1 MSKRYNQSG
10 QIIVADRFVSLSDS
24 DSKNY
29 IRITSNIQSSDSVQ
43 KKILKDFLD
52 RYDFNIVGSKIINS
66 GTTLKIRIYNENND
80 DVTNSFNPYEFT
92 WYLKDGT
99 VLAKGVNEFTF
110 TIDMLEGNIS
120 IDLVCEWEHVIDYS
134 IGTTSKQ
141 IKANISHSITLEVG
155 EITEY
160 LWNNCLT
167 EKELEE
173 QGYKQSGLWKETIQ
187 DNTENYLYLWVR
199 KSNNNR
205 LTWVYYRSTGE
216 KGQQGIQGEQG
227 IPGEPGAN
235 GKTSYFHIKYS
246 SVENPT
252 NTSQITE
259 TPSTYIGTYVDF
271 IEEDSTDPAKYTW
284 SRFEGIQGEQG
295 EQGIPGIGQDGKT
308 SYLHIAYAISAD
320 GSEGFSITDSA
331 NKTYIGQYTDF
342 EINDSTDYTKY
353 AWTKIKGDKGDKGDQ
368 GIQGDPGIDG
378 QNAYTHIAYS
388 NSEDGS
394 LDFSTTEFFGK
405 KYIGIYVD
413 FEKEDSEDYTKY
425 KWKKYVADETRI
437 EYCWHNSE
445 ENPPEELSASYDNL
459 DIYYDQELVW
469 ISVFDTEH
477 SIKAPNENDIHLWI
491 RTSID
496 NGKNWEYSKFNG
508 NPAKAIKIITN
519 RYYFDRNETNDKG
532 EVGEYLENQI
542 ANITLE
548 RQNISGNTDVSW
560 FFDGELYKT
569 QSIKQQLII
578 TPSMLNNLG
587 KLYIS
592 VVYDNVS
599 YDSIELY
606 TNIIKPT
613 YAGILP
619 SDNTSPVTINGRE
632 CVNGDHFIYLDENGS
647 PIARLY
653 INGKW
658 KDLQST
664 DSQYYS
670 LVMGDILADVINKPS
685 VNSQNG
691 IYQFFSNIAAY
702 GAFIKNLYTENLKIN
717 NGLFDLKIGI
727 FNNKLVFDVL
737 YNGNII
743 FSIDP
748 YTGYIFLGKPN
759 ANKTNP
765 ETGFMINPS
774 DENNIISTKN
784 GYFSID
790 KNGIL
795 KTISMESIDS
805 KFENAKIT
813 NGYFSGYF
821 DCVSIKAQPDD
832 MVLYK
837 SATAYSSHEISSCY
851 NVLSDLSFLGV
862 NTSSTHAGNSYSPLY
877 SCSVSTQSTD
887 YASSIP
893 ILSSIKYIRVLRYL
907 KYFADGSIDI
917 LSIEFFDANLNFISA
932 DSMEGL
938 ATASRNESELDIW
951 NYNAAI
957 DRIFSLR
964 FLNSGSVKAGRWFL
978 FDVNISIYTGGNKLV
993 VNIPGI
999 NGAADPSS
1007 IKEKGRLYVDA
1018 NGFVKAK
1025 I

>member
-43 KKILKDFLD
+43 EKILKDFLD

-110 TIDMLEGNIS
+110 TIDMLEGNLS
-120 IDLVCEWEHVIDYS
+120 IDLVCEWEHIIDYS

-216 KGQQGIQGEQG
+216 KGQQGIQGIQGIQGEQG
-227 IPGEPGAN
+227 IPGEPG
-235 GKTSYFHIKYS
+235 
-246 SVENPT
+246 
-252 NTSQITE
+252 
-259 TPSTYIGTYVDF
+259 
-271 IEEDSTDPAKYTW
+271 
-284 SRFEGIQGEQG
+284 
-295 EQGIPGIGQDGKT
+295 
-308 SYLHIAYAISAD
+308 L
-320 GSEGFSITDSA
+320 
-331 NKTYIGQYTDF
+331 
-342 EINDSTDYTKY
+342 
-353 AWTKIKGDKGDKGDQ
+353 
-368 GIQGDPGIDG
+368 DG
-378 QNAYTHIAYS
+378 QNAYTHIAYA

-445 ENPPEELSASYDNL
+445 EEPPVELSASYDSL
-459 DIYYDQELVW
+459 DIYYEEQLVW

-496 NGKNWEYSKFNG
+496 NGKTWEYSKFNG

-658 KDLQST
+658 KDLSST

-805 KFENAKIT
+805 KFENARIT

-887 YASSIP
+887 YPSSIP

-907 KYFADGSIDI
+907 KYFADVSIDI

>member
-216 KGQQGIQGEQG
+216 KGQQGIQGIQGIQGEQG
-227 IPGEPGAN
+227 IPGEPG
-235 GKTSYFHIKYS
+235 
-246 SVENPT
+246 
-252 NTSQITE
+252 
-259 TPSTYIGTYVDF
+259 
-271 IEEDSTDPAKYTW
+271 
-284 SRFEGIQGEQG
+284 
-295 EQGIPGIGQDGKT
+295 
-308 SYLHIAYAISAD
+308 L
-320 GSEGFSITDSA
+320 
-331 NKTYIGQYTDF
+331 
-342 EINDSTDYTKY
+342 
-353 AWTKIKGDKGDKGDQ
+353 
-368 GIQGDPGIDG
+368 DG
-378 QNAYTHIAYS
+378 QNAYTHIAYA

-445 ENPPEELSASYDNL
+445 EEPPVELSASYDSL
-459 DIYYDQELVW
+459 DIYYEEQLVW

-578 TPSMLNNLG
+578 TPNMLNSLG

-606 TNIIKPT
+606 TNVIKPT

-619 SDNTSPVTINGRE
+619 SNNTSPVTINVRE

-658 KDLQST
+658 KDLSST

-805 KFENAKIT
+805 KFENARIT

-887 YASSIP
+887 YPSSIP

>member
-43 KKILKDFLD
+43 EKILKDFLD

-110 TIDMLEGNIS
+110 TIDMLDGNLS

-134 IGTTSKQ
+134 IGIISKQ

-160 LWNNCLT
+160 VWNNCLT

-173 QGYKQSGLWKETIQ
+173 QGYKNSGLWKETIQ
-187 DNTENYLYLWVR
+187 ENTENYLYLWIR
-199 KSNNNR
+199 KSNDNR
-205 LTWVYYRSTGE
+205 NTWVYYRSTGE
-216 KGQQGIQGEQG
+216 KGQQGIQGIQG
-227 IPGEPGAN
+227 P
-235 GKTSYFHIKYS
+235 
-246 SVENPT
+246 
-252 NTSQITE
+252 
-259 TPSTYIGTYVDF
+259 
-271 IEEDSTDPAKYTW
+271 
-284 SRFEGIQGEQG
+284 QGEQG
-295 EQGIPGIGQDGKT
+295 
-308 SYLHIAYAISAD
+308 L
-320 GSEGFSITDSA
+320 
-331 NKTYIGQYTDF
+331 
-342 EINDSTDYTKY
+342 
-353 AWTKIKGDKGDKGDQ
+353 
-368 GIQGDPGIDG
+368 DG
-378 QNAYTHIAYS
+378 QNAYTHIAYA

-394 LDFSTTEFFGK
+394 IDFSTTEFFGK

-532 EVGEYLENQI
+532 EVGPYLKNQI
-542 ANITLE
+542 ATITLE
-548 RQNISGNTDVSW
+548 RQNISGNTDVYW

-569 QSIKQQLII
+569 QSIKQPLII
-578 TPSMLNNLG
+578 TPSMLNSLG

-647 PIARLY
+647 PVARLY
-653 INGKW
+653 INGQW
-658 KDLQST
+658 KDLSST

-702 GAFIKNLYTENLKIN
+702 GAFIKNLYTENLKVD
-717 NGLFDLKIGI
+717 NGLFNLKIGT
-727 FNNKLVFDVL
+727 FNNQLVFDVI
-737 YNGNII
+737 YNNKII

-748 YTGYIFLGKPN
+748 ITGYIFLGTPN
-759 ANKTNP
+759 QNKTNP

-774 DENNIISTKN
+774 DENNVISTKN

-790 KNGIL
+790 KNGTL
-795 KTISMESIDS
+795 NTKSMYSIDS
-805 KFENAKIT
+805 NFENANIT
-813 NGYFSGYF
+813 NGEFSGYF
-821 DCVSIKAQPDD
+821 NCYAIKTERESKDIYKSSTLYQNNSYLQCARFLLDLNMQVYSGNINYTEIFSCKFSLSDKVKYCRFQQWSNLGGNYLFQFVALQLFDENRKIIRPNDLGIGFIKNPNADQYINRFDINSIHSGYWRDSGSNSIDMADSKYGLYLTSNCV
-832 MVLYK
+832 VELYK
-837 SATAYSSHEISSCY
+837 
-851 NVLSDLSFLGV
+851 
-862 NTSSTHAGNSYSPLY
+862 
-877 SCSVSTQSTD
+877 
-887 YASSIP
+887 
-893 ILSSIKYIRVLRYL
+893 
-907 KYFADGSIDI
+907 
-917 LSIEFFDANLNFISA
+917 
-932 DSMEGL
+932 
-938 ATASRNESELDIW
+938 
-951 NYNAAI
+951 
-957 DRIFSLR
+957 
-964 FLNSGSVKAGRWFL
+964 
-978 FDVNISIYTGGNKLV
+978 GGNRLV
-993 VNIPGI
+993 VDIPGVE
-999 NGAADPSS
+999 AFVDPST
-1007 IKEKGRLYVDA
+1007 ITEQGRLYVDS

-1025 I
+1025 IFY

>member
-1 MSKRYNQSG
+1 
-10 QIIVADRFVSLSDS
+10 
-24 DSKNY
+24 
-29 IRITSNIQSSDSVQ
+29 
-43 KKILKDFLD
+43 
-52 RYDFNIVGSKIINS
+52 
-66 GTTLKIRIYNENND
+66 
-80 DVTNSFNPYEFT
+80 
-92 WYLKDGT
+92 
-99 VLAKGVNEFTF
+99 
-110 TIDMLEGNIS
+110 
-120 IDLVCEWEHVIDYS
+120 
-134 IGTTSKQ
+134 
-141 IKANISHSITLEVG
+141 
-155 EITEY
+155 
-160 LWNNCLT
+160 
-167 EKELEE
+167 
-173 QGYKQSGLWKETIQ
+173 
-187 DNTENYLYLWVR
+187 
-199 KSNNNR
+199 
-205 LTWVYYRSTGE
+205 
-216 KGQQGIQGEQG
+216 
-227 IPGEPGAN
+227 
-235 GKTSYFHIKYS
+235 
-246 SVENPT
+246 
-252 NTSQITE
+252 
-259 TPSTYIGTYVDF
+259 
-271 IEEDSTDPAKYTW
+271 
-284 SRFEGIQGEQG
+284 
-295 EQGIPGIGQDGKT
+295 
-308 SYLHIAYAISAD
+308 
-320 GSEGFSITDSA
+320 
-331 NKTYIGQYTDF
+331 
-342 EINDSTDYTKY
+342 
-353 AWTKIKGDKGDKGDQ
+353 
-368 GIQGDPGIDG
+368 
-378 QNAYTHIAYS
+378 
-388 NSEDGS
+388 
-394 LDFSTTEFFGK
+394 
-405 KYIGIYVD
+405 
-413 FEKEDSEDYTKY
+413 
-425 KWKKYVADETRI
+425 
-437 EYCWHNSE
+437 
-445 ENPPEELSASYDNL
+445 
-459 DIYYDQELVW
+459 
-469 ISVFDTEH
+469 
-477 SIKAPNENDIHLWI
+477 
-491 RTSID
+491 
-496 NGKNWEYSKFNG
+496 
-508 NPAKAIKIITN
+508 
-519 RYYFDRNETNDKG
+519 
-532 EVGEYLENQI
+532 
-542 ANITLE
+542 
-548 RQNISGNTDVSW
+548 
-560 FFDGELYKT
+560 
-569 QSIKQQLII
+569 
-578 TPSMLNNLG
+578 
-587 KLYIS
+587 
-592 VVYDNVS
+592 
-599 YDSIELY
+599 
-606 TNIIKPT
+606 
-613 YAGILP
+613 
-619 SDNTSPVTINGRE
+619 
-632 CVNGDHFIYLDENGS
+632 
-647 PIARLY
+647 
-653 INGKW
+653 
-658 KDLQST
+658 
-664 DSQYYS
+664 
-670 LVMGDILADVINKPS
+670 MGDILADVINKPS

-805 KFENAKIT
+805 KFENARIT

-887 YASSIP
+887 YPSSIP

>member
-43 KKILKDFLD
+43 EKILKDFLD

-66 GTTLKIRIYNENND
+66 GTTLKIRIYNENNE

-110 TIDMLEGNIS
+110 TIDMLEGNLS
-120 IDLVCEWEHVIDYS
+120 IDLVCEWEHIIDYS

-216 KGQQGIQGEQG
+216 KGQQGIQGIQGIQGEQG
-227 IPGEPGAN
+227 IPGEPG
-235 GKTSYFHIKYS
+235 
-246 SVENPT
+246 
-252 NTSQITE
+252 
-259 TPSTYIGTYVDF
+259 
-271 IEEDSTDPAKYTW
+271 
-284 SRFEGIQGEQG
+284 
-295 EQGIPGIGQDGKT
+295 
-308 SYLHIAYAISAD
+308 L
-320 GSEGFSITDSA
+320 
-331 NKTYIGQYTDF
+331 
-342 EINDSTDYTKY
+342 
-353 AWTKIKGDKGDKGDQ
+353 
-368 GIQGDPGIDG
+368 DG
-378 QNAYTHIAYS
+378 QNAYTHIAYA

-445 ENPPEELSASYDNL
+445 EEPPVELSASYDSL
-459 DIYYDQELVW
+459 DIYYEEQLVW

-496 NGKNWEYSKFNG
+496 NGKTWEYSKFNG

-519 RYYFDRNETNDKG
+519 RYYFDRNETNEKG
-532 EVGEYLENQI
+532 EIGPYLKNQI
-542 ANITLE
+542 ATITLE
-548 RQNISGNTDVSW
+548 RQNISGNTDISW
-560 FFDGELYKT
+560 YFDGKLYIT
-569 QSIKQQLII
+569 QSIKQSLYV
-578 TPSMLNNLG
+578 TPNMLNSTG

-887 YASSIP
+887 YPSSIP

>member
-1 MSKRYNQSG
+1 MSASKQYNYSG
-10 QIIVADRFVSLSDS
+10 QTAVYDRVIQLSESGIDVKSLIS
-24 DSKNY
+24 DSKPSKEIAVNNFLDTY
-29 IRITSNIQSSDSVQ
+29 DLVADGEKNITSGTTI
-43 KKILKDFLD
+43 KA
-52 RYDFNIVGSKIINS
+52 KIINKNTGEEVLGIS
-66 GTTLKIRIYNENND
+66 KPTEFIWYDDENNIIANGID
-80 DVTNSFNPYEFT
+80 KY
-92 WYLKDGT
+92 
-99 VLAKGVNEFTF
+99 TF
-110 TIDMLEGNIS
+110 DANKFIGKVERKYKILWNHIIE
-120 IDLVCEWEHVIDYS
+120 YS
-134 IGTTSKQ
+134 IGNTLHE
-141 IKANISHSITLEVG
+141 ANIEYVVNFTIRIL

-160 LWNNCLT
+160 VWNNCLT

-173 QGYKQSGLWKETIQ
+173 QGYKNSGLWSNTIKE
-187 DNTENYLYLWVR
+187 NTENYLYLWVR

-216 KGQQGIQGEQG
+216 T
-227 IPGEPGAN
+227 GA
-235 GKTSYFHIKYS
+235 
-246 SVENPT
+246 
-252 NTSQITE
+252 
-259 TPSTYIGTYVDF
+259 
-271 IEEDSTDPAKYTW
+271 
-284 SRFEGIQGEQG
+284 
-295 EQGIPGIGQDGKT
+295 DGKT
-308 SYLHIAYAISAD
+308 RYLHIAYATSAD
-320 GSEGFSITDSA
+320 GSEGFSITESA

-342 EINDSTDYTKY
+342 EVSDSTDYTKY
-353 AWTKIKGDKGDKGDQ
+353 KWTKIKGEQ
-368 GIQGDPGIDG
+368 GIQGNDGLDG
-378 QNAYTHIAYS
+378 QNAYTHIAYA

-394 LDFSTTEFFGK
+394 IDFSTTDFLNK

-445 ENPPEELSASYDNL
+445 ENPPEELSASYDSL
-459 DIYYDQELVW
+459 DIYYDKELVW

-519 RYYFDRNETNDKG
+519 RHYFDRNETNDKG

-569 QSIKQQLII
+569 QSIKQPLII
-578 TPSMLNNLG
+578 TPSMLNSLG

-606 TNIIKPT
+606 TNVIKPT

-647 PIARLY
+647 PVARLY

-658 KDLQST
+658 KDLSST

-727 FNNKLVFDVL
+727 FNNKLVFDVI

-759 ANKTNP
+759 SNKTNP

-790 KNGIL
+790 KNGTL

-813 NGYFSGYF
+813 NGEFSGYF
-821 DCVSIKAQPDD
+821 NCYSIKTERESKEIYKQST
-832 MVLYK
+832 LYK
-837 SATAYSSHEISSCY
+837 SNGYLQCAKFLLDLNMQVYSERINYTEPFSCKFS
-851 NVLSDLSFLGV
+851 LSDKVKYCRFQQNSNLG
-862 NTSSTHAGNSYSPLY
+862 GNYFFQFVALQLFDENRNIIRPNDLGINFIKNPNIQNNFGFDINSIHSAYWRVSGSNNIDMADSKYGLY
-877 SCSVSTQSTD
+877 LLDDC
-887 YASSIP
+887 
-893 ILSSIKYIRVLRYL
+893 
-907 KYFADGSIDI
+907 
-917 LSIEFFDANLNFISA
+917 SIEL
-932 DSMEGL
+932 
-938 ATASRNESELDIW
+938 
-951 NYNAAI
+951 Y
-957 DRIFSLR
+957 
-964 FLNSGSVKAGRWFL
+964 K
-978 FDVNISIYTGGNKLV
+978 GGNRLV
-993 VNIPGI
+993 VDIPGVE
-999 NGAADPSS
+999 AFVDPST
-1007 IKEKGRLYVDA
+1007 ITEQGRLYVDS

-1025 I
+1025 IFY

>member
-216 KGQQGIQGEQG
+216 KGQQGIQGIQGIQGEQG
-227 IPGEPGAN
+227 IPGEPG
-235 GKTSYFHIKYS
+235 
-246 SVENPT
+246 
-252 NTSQITE
+252 
-259 TPSTYIGTYVDF
+259 
-271 IEEDSTDPAKYTW
+271 
-284 SRFEGIQGEQG
+284 
-295 EQGIPGIGQDGKT
+295 
-308 SYLHIAYAISAD
+308 L
-320 GSEGFSITDSA
+320 
-331 NKTYIGQYTDF
+331 
-342 EINDSTDYTKY
+342 
-353 AWTKIKGDKGDKGDQ
+353 
-368 GIQGDPGIDG
+368 DG
-378 QNAYTHIAYS
+378 QNAYTHIAYA

-445 ENPPEELSASYDNL
+445 EEPPVELSASYDSL
-459 DIYYDQELVW
+459 DIYYEEQLVW

-578 TPSMLNNLG
+578 TPNMLNSLG

-606 TNIIKPT
+606 TNVIKPT

-619 SDNTSPVTINGRE
+619 SNNTSPVTINGRE

-658 KDLQST
+658 KDLSST

-805 KFENAKIT
+805 KFENARIT

-887 YASSIP
+887 YPSSIP

>member
-1 MSKRYNQSG
+1 MSASKQYNYSG
-10 QIIVADRFVSLSDS
+10 QTAVYDRVIQLSESGIDVKSLIS
-24 DSKNY
+24 DSKSSKEIAVNNFLNTY
-29 IRITSNIQSSDSVQ
+29 DLVADGEKNIT
-43 KKILKDFLD
+43 
-52 RYDFNIVGSKIINS
+52 S
-66 GTTLKIRIYNENND
+66 GTTIKAKIISKITGEEVLGISKPTEFIWYDDENNIIANGID
-80 DVTNSFNPYEFT
+80 KY
-92 WYLKDGT
+92 
-99 VLAKGVNEFTF
+99 TF
-110 TIDMLEGNIS
+110 DANNFIGKVERKYKILWNHMIE
-120 IDLVCEWEHVIDYS
+120 YS
-134 IGTTSKQ
+134 IGNTLHES
-141 IKANISHSITLEVG
+141 NIEYVVNFTLRVL

-160 LWNNCLT
+160 VWNNCLT

-173 QGYKQSGLWKETIQ
+173 QGYKNSGLWSNTIKE
-187 DNTENYLYLWVR
+187 NTENYLYLWVR

-216 KGQQGIQGEQG
+216 KGQQGIQGIQGIQGPQGEQG
-227 IPGEPGAN
+227 IPGETGAD

-246 SVENPT
+246 TVENPT
-252 NTSQITE
+252 SSSDMTE

-271 IEEDSTDPAKYTW
+271 TEEDSTDPSKYTW
-284 SRFEGIQGEQG
+284 SRFEGQKG

-308 SYLHIAYAISAD
+308 SYLHIAYATSAD
-320 GSEGFSITDSA
+320 GSEGFSITESA
-331 NKTYIGQYTDF
+331 NKIYIGQYTDF

-353 AWTKIKGDKGDKGDQ
+353 SWTKIKGDKGDTGEKGDKGDKGDQ
-368 GIQGDPGIDG
+368 GEQGLDG
-378 QNAYTHIAYS
+378 KNAYTHIAYA

-445 ENPPEELSASYDNL
+445 EEPPEELSASYDSL
-459 DIYYDQELVW
+459 DIYYDKELVW

-569 QSIKQQLII
+569 QSIKQPLII
-578 TPSMLNNLG
+578 TPSMLNSLG

-606 TNIIKPT
+606 TNVIKPT

-647 PIARLY
+647 PVARLY

-658 KDLQST
+658 KDLSST

-702 GAFIKNLYTENLKIN
+702 GAFIKNLYTENLKIEQGNFKTIIGLDVN
-717 NGLFDLKIGI
+717 NNLT
-727 FNNKLVFDVL
+727 FNVL
-737 YNGNII
+737 YNNESIFKISPTTGKIFFGKNSDETIINGFVYDPTENII
-743 FSIDP
+743 
-748 YTGYIFLGKPN
+748 T
-759 ANKTNP
+759 
-765 ETGFMINPS
+765 
-774 DENNIISTKN
+774 TKN
-784 GYFSID
+784 GKLIISSDGNIKIIDADISGKANINDGFFNGQIDTVSFSAKESTQNEIVNTINLSSSAESQLLTLWSWMD
-790 KNGIL
+790 NNAPNNQSSFTFRCVHSTDNKVKYCYLCKTGYSRVIFYDINFKSIGEIYRDRVPFQGYQYHSPYSSPYTLTLSYGGGQIFKL
-795 KTISMESIDS
+795 KDI
-805 KFENAKIT
+805 
-813 NGYFSGYF
+813 
-821 DCVSIKAQPDD
+821 PDD
-832 MVLYK
+832 
-837 SATAYSSHEISSCY
+837 T
-851 NVLSDLSFLGV
+851 N
-862 NTSSTHAGNSYSPLY
+862 
-877 SCSVSTQSTD
+877 VSTLESGQVYYSKSD
-887 YASSIP
+887 KS
-893 ILSSIKYIRVLRYL
+893 LKIKI
-907 KYFADGSIDI
+907 
-917 LSIEFFDANLNFISA
+917 
-932 DSMEGL
+932 
-938 ATASRNESELDIW
+938 
-951 NYNAAI
+951 
-957 DRIFSLR
+957 
-964 FLNSGSVKAGRWFL
+964 
-978 FDVNISIYTGGNKLV
+978 
-993 VNIPGI
+993 
-999 NGAADPSS
+999 
-1007 IKEKGRLYVDA
+1007 
-1018 NGFVKAK
+1018 
-1025 I
+1025 

>member
-43 KKILKDFLD
+43 EKILKDFLD
-52 RYDFNIVGSKIINS
+52 RYDFNIVGSKTINS

-134 IGTTSKQ
+134 IGTISKQ
-141 IKANISHSITLEVG
+141 IKANISNSITLEVG

-160 LWNNCLT
+160 VWNNCLT

-173 QGYKQSGLWKETIQ
+173 QGYKNSGLWSNTISE
-187 DNTENYLYLWVR
+187 NTQNYLYLWIR

-216 KGQQGIQGEQG
+216 KGQQGIQGIQGIQGPQGEQG
-227 IPGEPGAN
+227 IPGETGAD

-246 SVENPT
+246 AVENPT
-252 NTSQITE
+252 SSSDMTE
-259 TPSTYIGTYVDF
+259 TPSKYIGTYVDF
-271 IEEDSTDPAKYTW
+271 TEEDSTDPSKYTW
-284 SRFEGIQGEQG
+284 SRFEGQKG

-308 SYLHIAYAISAD
+308 SYLHIAYATSAD
-320 GSEGFSITDSA
+320 GSEGFSITESS
-331 NKTYIGQYTDF
+331 NKIYIGQYTDF
-342 EINDSTDYTKY
+342 EISDSTDYTKY
-353 AWTKIKGDKGDKGDQ
+353 YWTKIKGDKGDTGEKGDKGDKGDQ
-368 GIQGDPGIDG
+368 GEQGLDG
-378 QNAYTHIAYS
+378 KNAYTHIAYA

-394 LDFSTTEFFGK
+394 LDFSTTEFLGK

-519 RYYFDRNETNDKG
+519 RYYFDRNETNEKG
-532 EVGEYLENQI
+532 EIGPYLKNQI
-542 ANITLE
+542 ATITLE
-548 RQNISGNTDVSW
+548 RQNISGNTNVSW
-560 FFDGELYKT
+560 FFDGELYKN
-569 QSIKQQLII
+569 QNIKQPLII
-578 TPSMLNNLG
+578 TPSMLNSLG

-606 TNIIKPT
+606 TNVIKPT

-647 PIARLY
+647 PVARLY

-658 KDLQST
+658 KDLSST

-702 GAFIKNLYTENLKIN
+702 GAFIKNLYTENLKIEQGDFKTIIGLDTN
-717 NGLFDLKIGI
+717 NNLT
-727 FNNKLVFDVL
+727 FNVL
-737 YNGNII
+737 Y
-743 FSIDP
+743 
-748 YTGYIFLGKPN
+748 
-759 ANKTNP
+759 
-765 ETGFMINPS
+765 
-774 DENNIISTKN
+774 
-784 GYFSID
+784 
-790 KNGIL
+790 
-795 KTISMESIDS
+795 
-805 KFENAKIT
+805 
-813 NGYFSGYF
+813 
-821 DCVSIKAQPDD
+821 
-832 MVLYK
+832 
-837 SATAYSSHEISSCY
+837 
-851 NVLSDLSFLGV
+851 
-862 NTSSTHAGNSYSPLY
+862 
-877 SCSVSTQSTD
+877 
-887 YASSIP
+887 
-893 ILSSIKYIRVLRYL
+893 
-907 KYFADGSIDI
+907 
-917 LSIEFFDANLNFISA
+917 
-932 DSMEGL
+932 
-938 ATASRNESELDIW
+938 RNES
-951 NYNAAI
+951 
-957 DRIFSLR
+957 IF
-964 FLNSGSVKAGRWFL
+964 K
-978 FDVNISIYTGGNKLV
+978 ISPTTGKVFFGKSENDS
-993 VNIPGI
+993 II
-999 NGAADPSS
+999 NGFVYDPNDNS
-1007 IKEKGRLYVDA
+1007 IKSKNDNIIIDA
-1018 NGFVKAK
+1018 NGKIITKDGEFNGTFKALTGSFKGNISALDFYLRGTYMTSYTWKSGVDESDIILASQFNCERYDTVLIIPTFGDAYSTLVEPKTITLDDSARTVTLYDHPIYSSNGVKYLTYNRDERGYFFK
-1025 I
+1025 INGFSEVTFIALRKQE